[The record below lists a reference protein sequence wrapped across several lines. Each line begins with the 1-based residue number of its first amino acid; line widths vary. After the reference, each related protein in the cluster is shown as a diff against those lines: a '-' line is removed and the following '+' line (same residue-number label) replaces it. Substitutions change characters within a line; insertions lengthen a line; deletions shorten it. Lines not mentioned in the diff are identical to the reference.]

1 MIKPFLNRY
10 AIDDVAFNEHLEQIE
25 LINDTDDNSPK
36 PNKYNY
42 ISGVRGPTCCTY
54 LDIDPSVHSPKI
66 VKISNQNALL
76 SLMSNDDF
84 EGIKN

>member
-10 AIDDVAFNEHLEQIE
+10 AIVDVAFNEHLEQIE
-25 LINDTDDNSPK
+25 LINDTDDNSRK

-42 ISGVRGPTCCTY
+42 ISGVRGPTYGTY
-54 LDIDPSVHSPKI
+54 LDIDPLVHSPKI